1 MTKPN
6 FFVLGAPKCGT
17 TSLVSWLSQ
26 HPSVFMSPEK
36 EPHHFNTD
44 MAHRQYPKRD
54 SYERLFAGANNQHI
68 AVGEASV
75 WYLYSQDAVMNIE
88 AYADNPRYI
97 VCLRNPAEM
106 AYALHEQQVFSG
118 NEDCLDF
125 ESAWR
130 MADRRRAGDD
140 IPRHATDPTTLI
152 YPDACALG
160 RQLQRLL
167 GTVEAGRVH
176 IVWLDMLSLQP
187 RTEFEQV
194 QTFLRLKPD
203 ADIRLHAMNLS
214 KQRRSAALVMVMQM
228 LGRVK
233 SQLGMT
239 RSLGMLRW
247 MDAVNRKP
255 NQREPLDEAFAK
267 ELTAHFRDEVRLLED
282 LTNRDL
288 SDWK

>member
-1 MTKPN
+1 MKKPN
-6 FFVLGAPKCGT
+6 FFILGAPKCGT

-44 MAHRQYPKRD
+44 MTHRQHPRRD
-54 SYERLFAGANNQHI
+54 SYARLFAGANHRHI

-75 WYLYSQDAVMNIE
+75 WYLYSQDAVTNIQ

-118 NEDCLDF
+118 NEDCQDF
-125 ESAWR
+125 EAAWR
-130 MADRRRAGDD
+130 LADRRRAGDD
-140 IPRHATDPTTLI
+140 IPKHAADAATLI

-167 GTVEAGRVH
+167 GTVKAERVH
-176 IVWLDMLSLQP
+176 IVWLDMLSAQP
-187 RTEFEQV
+187 RTEFERV
-194 QTFLRLKPD
+194 QAFLRLKPD
-203 ADIRLHAMNLS
+203 AEIRLQAMNLS
-214 KQRRSAALVMVMQM
+214 KRRRSAVLVTTMQM

-239 RSLGMLRW
+239 KSLGMLRW
-247 MDAVNRKP
+247 LDAVNRKP
-255 NQREPLDEAFAK
+255 NTREPLDEAFAK
-267 ELTAHFRDEVRLLED
+267 ELAAHFQDEVQILED

-288 SDWK
+288 SEWK